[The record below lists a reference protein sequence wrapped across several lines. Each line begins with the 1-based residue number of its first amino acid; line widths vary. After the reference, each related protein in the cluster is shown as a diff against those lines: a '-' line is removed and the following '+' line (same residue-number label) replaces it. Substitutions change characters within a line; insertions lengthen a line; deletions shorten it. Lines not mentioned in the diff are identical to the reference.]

1 MFLIKIL
8 VSCFVNVWINRIN
21 KNIIVKIFVLIFFYE
36 RILLFIMFGE
46 IMLYWNKRW
55 KVLYLSKILSESR
68 FYYFE

>member
-68 FYYFE
+68 FNYFE